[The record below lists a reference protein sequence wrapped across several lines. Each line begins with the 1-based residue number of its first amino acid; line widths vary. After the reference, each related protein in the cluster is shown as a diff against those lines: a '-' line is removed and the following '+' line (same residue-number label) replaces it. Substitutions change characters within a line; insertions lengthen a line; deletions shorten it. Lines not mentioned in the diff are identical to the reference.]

1 MFFELKINFSAFF
14 DGITLP
20 KKLDKDPF
28 AIFYTIVFKQN
39 SKVILRKNFD
49 KNTPNTM
56 FYIFFPMTRMS
67 KIYLKKSTD
76 QVVGRMRNQKDP
88 IFVHVYKILRDG
100 NIIGIIRNIARQ
112 SSRQDMPMYR
122 IDLNNPKSTTKITVR
137 KHMNQQEFT
146 KVPTL
151 KIYEKSFKSPTWYTQ
166 RNFYS
171 TCHYDLTM
179 EAQEKNLTK
188 IVNYLIGASKKK
200 TFDNALDFLLHFGA
214 AITKR
219 IHYMSD
225 TEFGNIDVNND
236 RGDAKLDFSHWG
248 DCEDFA
254 HYFMRMFRLLMDVY
268 DKVEIDK
275 KSSVYRWIKY
285 VKLNYVPLIYVCRVK
300 LKGVL
305 QYHATL
311 LFIRKHEGVQNISFE
326 VTDQKDKEFS
336 MVVYGENS
344 TFYTWHIE
352 SYFLVDGN
360 FISRINH
367 KEIHSLTFD
376 KILDAS
382 FNY

>member
-1 MFFELKINFSAFF
+1 MFFEIKVNFSAFF
-14 DGITLP
+14 DSVTLP
-20 KKLDKDPF
+20 KKSDKDPF

-39 SKVILRKNFD
+39 NKVILRKNFD
-49 KNTPNTM
+49 KNTPNTT

-67 KIYLKKSTD
+67 KVYLKKSTD
-76 QVVGRMRNQKDP
+76 QVVGRLRNQKDP

-100 NIIGIIRNIARQ
+100 NIIGIIRNISQQ

-122 IDLNNPKSTTKITVR
+122 IDLDKPKSTTKITVR
-137 KHMNQQEFT
+137 KYSNQQDFPE
-146 KVPTL
+146 VPTL
-151 KIYEKSFKSPTWYTQ
+151 KIYEKSFKSPTWFTQ

-200 TFDNALDFLLHFGA
+200 TFDNALDFILHFGA

-225 TEFGNIDVNND
+225 TEMGNIDVNND
-236 RGDAKLDFSHWG
+236 RGDAKVEFTHYG

-268 DKVEIDK
+268 DKVNINK

-285 VKLNYVPLIYVCRVK
+285 MHLNYVPLIYICRVK

-311 LFIRKHEGVQNISFE
+311 LFIRKHEGVKNISFE

-336 MVVYGENS
+336 MVVYGVNS
-344 TFYTWHIE
+344 TFYTWHVE
-352 SYFLVDGN
+352 SYFLLDGN

-376 KILDAS
+376 EILDAS